1 MAEYLFTQ
9 GVSVLLDKPVAL
21 ERVCEKLDVFFG
33 RVVDEPPCENGAL
46 YVLESPEED
55 DVSEEIE
62 RPAYLIVVASEQPW
76 PDELGDPEAEPEA
89 FHDWSLGLYGPLAFP
104 GCLQRAVERS
114 WIVPDVSPQ
123 ASQHTAHVRLLIGY
137 PMVPPVGDPAKQDE
151 SDSDSDDIEMI
162 LDTRE
167 MIEEQ
172 YDPSEELRVLAR
184 AISTVLEIP
193 ASIAY
198 FNPGGEVLKDSD
210 SLRTLLNEAWVKDS
224 VPIKAWMNV
233 RLFEI
238 EDDWTLMDTVGNGQ
252 VEIPDL
258 EAVFK
263 TDRYGSGDIEAMLRA
278 WTHRMIE
285 DVESDLTEGD
295 TVDGPDGSTWTVM
308 ECHDG
313 LADPPRQTIRL
324 VPSDGDTPP
333 ETLLYRGE
341 GPEDI
346 DDGDIDIDD
355 SDWDWMDGDADD
367 EAPF

>member
-9 GVSVLLDKPVAL
+9 GVSVLFTNPVPL
-21 ERVCEKLDVFFG
+21 EEVCKKIDVFFG
-33 RVVDEPPCENGAL
+33 RCVDEPPCENGAL
-46 YVLESPEED
+46 YVIEVPEED
-55 DVSEEIE
+55 DASEDIE

-89 FHDWSLGLYGPLAFP
+89 FQDWSLGLYGPLAFP
-104 GCLQRAVERS
+104 GCFQRAVERS
-114 WIVPDVSPQ
+114 WIVPEVSAQ
-123 ASQHTAHVRLLIGY
+123 ASQHKAHVRLLVGY
-137 PMVPPVGDPAKQDE
+137 PLIPHVDDPTKNERADE
-151 SDSDSDDIEMI
+151 DDLEMI
-162 LDTRE
+162 LDTRDI
-167 MIEEQ
+167 IEEQ
-172 YDPSEELRVLAR
+172 YDPAEELSALAR

-193 ASIAY
+193 SSIAY

-210 SLRTLLNEAWVKDS
+210 SLRTLLNEAWVNDS

-263 TDRYGSGDIEAMLRA
+263 TDRYGSGDVEAMLRH
-278 WTHRMIE
+278 WTQKMIE

-295 TVDGPDGSTWTVM
+295 VVDGPDGIKWTVM

-324 VPSDGDTPP
+324 VPNDGDTPS

-341 GPEDI
+341 GPEDLNDGEI
-346 DDGDIDIDD
+346 DSDD
-355 SDWDWMDGDADD
+355 SEWDWMDDGSDD